1 MIKPGKKQ
9 LRQKEQDAG
18 GLKEP
23 QAGHLAG
30 QKTNPAPDGKAK
42 PAAQRTKLPL
52 SPEEKKRRRSRE
64 EVKSFFLRMAVL
76 LLFLWLIFGVCFGIA
91 PVRNGDMFP
100 RISAGDL
107 MLYYRLE
114 RNYNSQDVIVYEKDE
129 QSRVGR
135 VIAHGGDT
143 VEITGE
149 GEIKINGSIVMENN
163 VFYDTYPYEGGT
175 VTYPLTLA
183 EDEVFV
189 LGDNRQG
196 AKDSRYYGAIQ
207 TDEIKGKVITI
218 LRRSDL

>member
-1 MIKPGKKQ
+1 
-9 LRQKEQDAG
+9 
-18 GLKEP
+18 
-23 QAGHLAG
+23 
-30 QKTNPAPDGKAK
+30 
-42 PAAQRTKLPL
+42 
-52 SPEEKKRRRSRE
+52 
-64 EVKSFFLRMAVL
+64 
-76 LLFLWLIFGVCFGIA
+76 
-91 PVRNGDMFP
+91 
-100 RISAGDL
+100 

-114 RNYNSQDVIVYEKDE
+114 RDYNSQDVIVYEKDG

-163 VFYDTYPYEGGT
+163 IFYDTYPYEGDS

-196 AKDSRYYGAIQ
+196 AKDSRYYGAI
-207 TDEIKGKVITI
+207 TSNEIKGKVITI

>member
-1 MIKPGKKQ
+1 MIRRKSRKQ
-9 LRQKEQDAG
+9 TQKTEQVISDV
-18 GLKEP
+18 
-23 QAGHLAG
+23 AG
-30 QKTNPAPDGKAK
+30 QSAGQQMPPT
-42 PAAQRTKLPL
+42 QEL
-52 SPEEKKRRRSRE
+52 SPEERRRRRNKE
-64 EVKSFFLRMAVL
+64 EIKSFFFRLIIL
-76 LLFLWLIFGVCFGIA
+76 LLFLWLIFGVCFGVA

-114 RNYNSQDVIVYEKDE
+114 RDYNSQDVIVYEKDG

-163 VFYDTYPYEGGT
+163 IFYDTYPYEGDS
-175 VTYPLTLA
+175 VTYPITLA
-183 EDEVFV
+183 AEEVFV

-196 AKDSRYYGAIQ
+196 AKDSRYYGAI
-207 TDEIKGKVITI
+207 TSNEIKGKVITI

>member
-1 MIKPGKKQ
+1 MIRRKSRKQ
-9 LRQKEQDAG
+9 TQKTEQVISDVTG
-18 GLKEP
+18 
-23 QAGHLAG
+23 QSAG
-30 QKTNPAPDGKAK
+30 QQMPPT
-42 PAAQRTKLPL
+42 QEL
-52 SPEEKKRRRSRE
+52 SPEERRRRRNKE
-64 EVKSFFLRMAVL
+64 EIKSFFFRLIIL
-76 LLFLWLIFGVCFGIA
+76 LLFLWLIFGVCFGVA

-114 RNYNSQDVIVYEKDE
+114 RDYNSQDVIVYEKDG

-163 VFYDTYPYEGGT
+163 IFYDTYPYEGDS
-175 VTYPLTLA
+175 VTYPITLA
-183 EDEVFV
+183 AEEVFV

-196 AKDSRYYGAIQ
+196 AKDSRYYGAI
-207 TDEIKGKVITI
+207 TSNEIKGKVITI

>member
-1 MIKPGKKQ
+1 MIRRKSRKQ
-9 LRQKEQDAG
+9 TQKTEQTVSA
-18 GLKEP
+18 
-23 QAGHLAG
+23 AAG
-30 QKTNPAPDGKAK
+30 QSAGQQTPPM
-42 PAAQRTKLPL
+42 REL
-52 SPEEKKRRRSRE
+52 SPEERRRRRNKE
-64 EVKSFFLRMAVL
+64 EIKSFFFRLIIL
-76 LLFLWLIFGVCFGIA
+76 LLFLWLIFGVCFGVA

-114 RNYNSQDVIVYEKDE
+114 RDYNSQDVIVYEKDG

-149 GEIKINGSIVMENN
+149 GEIKINGSIVMESNI
-163 VFYDTYPYEGGT
+163 FYDTYPYEGDS
-175 VTYPLTLA
+175 VTYPITLA
-183 EDEVFV
+183 AEEVFV

-196 AKDSRYYGAIQ
+196 AKDSRYYGAI
-207 TDEIKGKVITI
+207 TSNEIKGKVITI

>member
-1 MIKPGKKQ
+1 MIRRKSRKQ
-9 LRQKEQDAG
+9 TQKTEQVISDV
-18 GLKEP
+18 
-23 QAGHLAG
+23 AG
-30 QKTNPAPDGKAK
+30 QSAGQQMPPT
-42 PAAQRTKLPL
+42 QEV
-52 SPEEKKRRRSRE
+52 SPEERRRRRNKE
-64 EVKSFFLRMAVL
+64 EIKSFFFRLIIL
-76 LLFLWLIFGVCFGIA
+76 LLFLWLIFGVCFGVA

-114 RNYNSQDVIVYEKDE
+114 RDYNSQDVIVYEKDG

-149 GEIKINGSIVMENN
+149 GEIKINGSVVMENN
-163 VFYDTYPYEGGT
+163 IFYDTYPYEGDS
-175 VTYPLTLA
+175 VTYPITLA
-183 EDEVFV
+183 AEEVFV

-196 AKDSRYYGAIQ
+196 AKDSRYYGAI
-207 TDEIKGKVITI
+207 TSNEIKGKVITI

>member
-1 MIKPGKKQ
+1 MIRRKFRKQ
-9 LRQKEQDAG
+9 TQKTEQVISDV
-18 GLKEP
+18 
-23 QAGHLAG
+23 AG
-30 QKTNPAPDGKAK
+30 QSAGQQMPPT
-42 PAAQRTKLPL
+42 QEL
-52 SPEEKKRRRSRE
+52 SPEERRRRRNKE
-64 EVKSFFLRMAVL
+64 EIKSFFFRLIIL
-76 LLFLWLIFGVCFGIA
+76 LLVLWLIFGVCFGVA

-114 RNYNSQDVIVYEKDE
+114 RDYNSQDVIVYEKDG

-163 VFYDTYPYEGGT
+163 IFYDTYPYEGDS
-175 VTYPLTLA
+175 VTYPITLA
-183 EDEVFV
+183 AEEVFV

-196 AKDSRYYGAIQ
+196 AKDSRYYGAI
-207 TDEIKGKVITI
+207 TSNEIKGKVITI

>member
-1 MIKPGKKQ
+1 M
-9 LRQKEQDAG
+9 
-18 GLKEP
+18 
-23 QAGHLAG
+23 
-30 QKTNPAPDGKAK
+30 
-42 PAAQRTKLPL
+42 
-52 SPEEKKRRRSRE
+52 SPEEKRRRRSRD
-64 EVKSFFLRMAVL
+64 EVKSFFLRLAVL
-76 LLFLWLIFGVCFGIA
+76 LLFLWFIFGVCFGIA

-149 GEIKINGSIVMENN
+149 GEIKINDSIVMEIN

-207 TDEIKGKVITI
+207 TGEIKGKVITI

>member
-1 MIKPGKKQ
+1 MIRRKFRKQ
-9 LRQKEQDAG
+9 TQKTEQVISDV
-18 GLKEP
+18 
-23 QAGHLAG
+23 AG
-30 QKTNPAPDGKAK
+30 QSAGQQMPPT
-42 PAAQRTKLPL
+42 QEL
-52 SPEEKKRRRSRE
+52 SPEERRRRRNKE
-64 EVKSFFLRMAVL
+64 EIKSFFFRLIIL
-76 LLFLWLIFGVCFGIA
+76 LLFLWLIFGVCFGVA

-114 RNYNSQDVIVYEKDE
+114 RDYNSQDVIVYEKDG

-163 VFYDTYPYEGGT
+163 IFYDTYPYEGDS
-175 VTYPLTLA
+175 VTYPITLA
-183 EDEVFV
+183 AEEVFV

-196 AKDSRYYGAIQ
+196 AKDSRYYGAI
-207 TDEIKGKVITI
+207 TSNEIKGKVITI

>member
-1 MIKPGKKQ
+1 MIRRKSRKQ
-9 LRQKEQDAG
+9 TQKTEQVISDV
-18 GLKEP
+18 
-23 QAGHLAG
+23 AG
-30 QKTNPAPDGKAK
+30 QSAGQQMPPT
-42 PAAQRTKLPL
+42 QEV
-52 SPEEKKRRRSRE
+52 SPEERRRRRNKE
-64 EVKSFFLRMAVL
+64 EIKSFFFRLIIL
-76 LLFLWLIFGVCFGIA
+76 LLFLWLIFGVCFGVA

-114 RNYNSQDVIVYEKDE
+114 RDYNSQDVIVYEKDG

-163 VFYDTYPYEGGT
+163 IFYDTYPYEGDS
-175 VTYPLTLA
+175 VTYPITLA
-183 EDEVFV
+183 AEEVFV

-196 AKDSRYYGAIQ
+196 AKDSRYYGAI
-207 TDEIKGKVITI
+207 TSNEIKGKVITI

>member
-1 MIKPGKKQ
+1 MIRRKFRKQ
-9 LRQKEQDAG
+9 TQKTEQVISDV
-18 GLKEP
+18 
-23 QAGHLAG
+23 AG
-30 QKTNPAPDGKAK
+30 QSAGQQMPPT
-42 PAAQRTKLPL
+42 QEL
-52 SPEEKKRRRSRE
+52 SPEERRRRRNKE
-64 EVKSFFLRMAVL
+64 EIKSFFFRLIIL
-76 LLFLWLIFGVCFGIA
+76 LLFLWLIFGVCFGVA

-114 RNYNSQDVIVYEKDE
+114 RDYNSQDVIVYEKDG

-149 GEIKINGSIVMENN
+149 GEIKINGSIVMESNI
-163 VFYDTYPYEGGT
+163 FYDTYPYEGDS
-175 VTYPLTLA
+175 VTYPITLA
-183 EDEVFV
+183 AEEVFV

-196 AKDSRYYGAIQ
+196 AKDSRYYGAI
-207 TDEIKGKVITI
+207 TSNEIKGKVITI